1 MEVENIL
8 NLLYKLI
15 LTLNATSWMI
25 VIYGIKEKW
34 SICSGSRWIIGVVLL
49 TLPVL
54 LSWGSLAVAKKLSD
68 DSLTKCQESMLADNE
83 FIPIYLGYFFVALS
97 VPDDITMLFLYGI
110 IFIFTFLSQTQYFNP
125 LYLLFGYHYYH
136 VLTAQGTRVFVIAR
150 GKVIRNPLYMS
161 FIKLKRVND
170 TTYLSI
176 GEDIQ

>member
-1 MEVENIL
+1 MDGCNIWHQREMECMFRSFMDDRSSI
-8 NLLYKLI
+8 I
-15 LTLNATSWMI
+15 NAADFAFF
-25 VIYGIKEKW
+25 
-34 SICSGSRWIIGVVLL
+34 
-49 TLPVL
+49 
-54 LSWGSLAVAKKLSD
+54 GSLAVARKLGD
-68 DSLTKCQESMLADNE
+68 DSLTKCQESTLADNE
-83 FIPIYLGYFFVALS
+83 FISIYLGYFFVALS
-97 VPDDITMLFLYGI
+97 VPDDVTMLFLYGI

-161 FIKLKRVND
+161 FIRFKRVND

>member
-1 MEVENIL
+1 MIL

-15 LTLNATSWMI
+15 LTLNATLWMV

-34 SICSGSRWIIGVVLL
+34 SVCSVPSWMIGVVLL
-49 TLPVL
+49 MLPIL
-54 LSWGSLAVAKKLSD
+54 LSLGSLAVARKLGD
-68 DSLTKCQESMLADNE
+68 DSLTKCQESTLADNE
-83 FIPIYLGYFFVALS
+83 FISIYLGYFFVALS
-97 VPDDITMLFLYGI
+97 VPDDVTMLFLYGI

-125 LYLLFGYHYYH
+125 LYLLFGYHNYH

-161 FIKLKRVND
+161 FIRFKRVND